1 MRFAQFPSCAQ
12 ALYDTSL
19 LLRRVNDETEQ
30 ILGLTE
36 DDMRGLHLDEI
47 WDSPCRRRVNLD
59 PVWTGEI

>member
-47 WDSPCRRRVNLD
+47 WDSEPS
-59 PVWTGEI
+59 P